1 MIKLP
6 LKNVLSIKLLFSFLI
21 GVQVHAMAQAQI
33 SLTNYSFKPGS
44 TEVGKVVVAPASK
57 AKVTLV
63 GKSASLFTLGKDN
76 ALKLKNTSAEP
87 WVEVVLAVGQGQN
100 TVQDTFRIVRDE
112 FITNRVVA
120 HRGAWKNTGATEN
133 SIGALQHA
141 IKLGCAGSE
150 FDVHMSS
157 DSVLF
162 IHHDHDVNG
171 IHIEKNPAAELAKL
185 KLPNGE
191 LLPTLEA
198 YLQAGLNQNKT
209 KLILEIKPSA
219 ISKERGQALARKVVE
234 MVQKHKAQGWVDYI
248 SFDYDICRKVK
259 ELEPPAKVAYLNGEK
274 APGELA
280 KDKMYGFD
288 YHHSVVKKNPQWIE
302 EAHALNLTVNVWT
315 VNSPDMMDWLL
326 QRKVDFITTNEPEIL
341 LEKVKK
347 LTAN

>member
-1 MIKLP
+1 M
-6 LKNVLSIKLLFSFLI
+6 
-21 GVQVHAMAQAQI
+21 
-33 SLTNYSFKPGS
+33 
-44 TEVGKVVVAPASK
+44 VVAPASK

>member
-1 MIKLP
+1 
-6 LKNVLSIKLLFSFLI
+6 
-21 GVQVHAMAQAQI
+21 MAQTNFT
-33 SLTNYSFKPGS
+33 LTNFTYTANKPV
-44 TEVGKVVVAPASK
+44 VGKIVPVTTGAAMP
-57 AKVTLV
+57 KVKLV
-63 GKSASLFTLGKDN
+63 GESARTFELVKDN
-76 ALKLKNTSAEP
+76 TLKLKKTAISNPQAF
-87 WVEVVLAVGQGQN
+87 WQEVVVETNSGQR
-100 TVQDTFRIVRDE
+100 DTFRIVRDE

-141 IKLGCAGSE
+141 IRLGCAGSE

-162 IHHDHDVNG
+162 VHHDHDVNG
-171 IHIEKNPAAELAKL
+171 THIEKTPAAELAKL

-191 LLPTLEA
+191 YLPTLEA

-234 MVQKHKAQGWVDYI
+234 TVQKYKAQGWVDYI

-259 ELEPPAKVAYLNGEK
+259 ELEPSAKVAYLNGEK
-274 APGELA
+274 APAELA

-288 YHHSVVKKNPQWIE
+288 YHQNVVKKNPQCIE

-315 VNSPDMMDWLL
+315 VNAPEMMDWLL
-326 QRKVDFITTNEPEIL
+326 ERKVDFITTNEPEIL
-341 LEKVKK
+341 LEKVSK
-347 LTAN
+347 LSSK